1 MANFKPKRPITQNA
15 EYFYAD
21 TLENFLRRRPL
32 RKGGKDG
39 ENQKLLEMQVGKVD
53 RRGE

>member
-1 MANFKPKRPITQNA
+1 MANFRPKRPITGERG
-15 EYFYAD
+15 EYYAD

-39 ENQKLLEMQVGKVD
+39 ENQKMLKMQVGKVD
-53 RRGE
+53 CRRE